1 MTFSWKEISFCTHAT
16 ISPDISSYKLNT
28 FVMKKIILFAAFIF
42 LANFSK
48 ASHHPAGYIS
58 YSYLGTPNSYLV
70 KMTLYRDC
78 AGYPFPITD
87 SICVSSVS
95 CGYSF
100 RALLTDTLPVAISPC
115 YGISSSAF
123 PCTGSSYWIEK
134 HVYSGI
140 VNLPFACN
148 DWELIFNID
157 TFTLF
162 TSFSLPIT
170 LHTSINNLNFPGNSS
185 PSINADPCF
194 EACVANYLCT
204 SINAT
209 DVNADSL
216 EYLIEVTDTSRS
228 AYCPVLYYPASSL
241 TSPFYYFPS
250 AYSALHSLN
259 GLFCFNIPL
268 ILSGL
273 VSYRIN
279 EYANGNLKSFTKGF
293 FYLNTASNLSCITGN
308 NDLIPFY
315 IKSITCNFSD
325 GKLKI
330 FNLPNNDLLTVV
342 LIQDLQGRT
351 ILERN
356 ITRADKLSAPIEI
369 AFGNS
374 LSGMY
379 LCVIK
384 SSSEILAAEK
394 FVLK

>member
-1 MTFSWKEISFCTHAT
+1 
-16 ISPDISSYKLNT
+16 
-28 FVMKKIILFAAFIF
+28 MKKLILFAAFIF

-100 RALLTDTLPVAISPC
+100 RAMLTDTLPVAISPC

-123 PCTGSSYWIEK
+123 PCAGSSYWIEK

-209 DVNADSL
+209 DANADSL
-216 EYLIEVTDTSRS
+216 EYLIEDADTSRS

-250 AYSALHSLN
+250 AYSALDSST

-293 FYLNTASNLSCITGN
+293 FYLSSAGNLTCTTGN
-308 NDLIPFY
+308 YDGTSFY
-315 IKSITCNFSD
+315 INSIKCNYSD
-325 GKLKI
+325 GKLKV
-330 FNLPNNDLLTVV
+330 FNLLKNDAATTV
-342 LIQDLQGRT
+342 LIQDLLGRT

-356 ITRADKLSAPIEI
+356 INRTNNLTTPLEIDFSNSA
-369 AFGNS
+369 N
-374 LSGMY
+374 GMY

-384 SSSEILAAEK
+384 SNETVVGTEK
-394 FVLK
+394 FICK